1 MSSTMAIQNPQAATQ
16 PYMPRTSNA
25 TSTGATSSSGSSS
38 ASGGMDATNIGST
51 FMSLLSQELQNQD
64 PTNPVDSTAMVGQ
77 MISLN
82 QLDQLITI
90 NQSLSQAVTNPSTAS
105 GAVSTGANSNAT
117 AQAITAQ
124 STASPS
130 TLSPAAQTNSLPF
143 DPSTMMPWGFSSPG
157 SSPTE
162 VPAAASGAAYTNN
175 LNLNS
180 IGRN

>member
-1 MSSTMAIQNPQAATQ
+1 MSSTTSIQNLQAAT
-16 PYMPRTSNA
+16 PLYKPRAST
-25 TSTGATSSSGSSS
+25 TSTGTTSSSGSSS
-38 ASGGMDATNIGST
+38 TSGSMDATNIGST
-51 FMSLLSQELQNQD
+51 FLSLLSQELQNQD

-82 QLDQLITI
+82 QLDQLISI
-90 NQSLSQAVTNPSTAS
+90 NQSISQAATSVSSAS
-105 GAVSTGANSNAT
+105 GAVSTGANANA
-117 AQAITAQ
+117 AAHAITAQ

-130 TLSPAAQTNSLPF
+130 TLSPAAQTSSLPF
-143 DPSTMMPWGFSSPG
+143 DPSTMMPWGFSNPG